1 MGLPREDLASGLESL
16 RPGTSL
22 AACFVQI
29 PDVMINPTKQLA
41 LSIKQCSSDS
51 PFQSKYNQQIIS
63 SIERTIMVF
72 YAYVKQVTDNS
83 TYRYVITFASRS
95 VADEWWRAVSTSSV
109 VSFTDSIQR
118 VNAQFYTHNVNQ
130 ANAAN
135 SLTTT
140 GVATQ
145 FLGDVFFTLLNDLGG
160 RGLSIIPSL
169 DHFADHISGDSFF
182 IRSKVSPYKYWYC
195 PQSSDAPDGVYVS
208 HTERTRF
215 RVSRTDSGTAG
226 TIMIGSDEIDI
237 TLTTVDMSINVITST
252 GQVIVSTAPMSG
264 LKFGDLLNKFTTGT
278 NVQSLDARELIY
290 TDDGEEWEL
299 A

>member
-1 MGLPREDLASGLESL
+1 
-16 RPGTSL
+16 
-22 AACFVQI
+22 
-29 PDVMINPTKQLA
+29 
-41 LSIKQCSSDS
+41 
-51 PFQSKYNQQIIS
+51 
-63 SIERTIMVF
+63 MVF

-83 TYRYVITFASRS
+83 TYRYVIVFASRA

-118 VNAQFYTHNVNQ
+118 VSAQFYTHNVNQ

-145 FLGDVFFTLLNDLGG
+145 FLGYVFFTLMNDLGG
-160 RGLSIIPSL
+160 RDLSIIPPL
-169 DHFADHISGDSFF
+169 DHFADHISGNSFF

-195 PQSSDAPDGVYVS
+195 PQSSNAADDGVYVS
-208 HTERTRF
+208 QTERTRF
-215 RVSRTDSGTAG
+215 LVSRTDSGTAG
-226 TIMIGSDEIDI
+226 TIIIGSDQIAI
-237 TLTTVDMSINVITST
+237 TLTTVDMSINVVTST

-264 LKFGDLLNKFTTGT
+264 LKFSDLLNKFTTGAT
-278 NVQSLDARELIY
+278 DQSLDMRELIY